1 MVFLIVAS
9 PCALAA
15 ECRSGN
21 FIRNFHLAKQ
31 GVLFKG
37 GSFLSNLAEVKALAF
52 DKTGTLTKGK
62 PEVTDYLFVD
72 GLEDRQDE
80 LVAVLTNM
88 EKNPIIHWRRRLL
101 IALKQKQRL

>member
-1 MVFLIVAS
+1 MVFLIAAS

-15 ECRSGN
+15 SAVPATLSGISN
-21 FIRNFHLAKQ
+21 LAKQ